1 MVRGPLFPS
10 RFQTVT
16 VVKQPVMNGRQRIGE
31 AILWLTILAMGVITG
46 AGLFQKISLIPAWTR
61 DLPGSVVTYFK
72 GTMMA
77 QDFSRFWGTVVPASA
92 LLVVGTL
99 IFNLADRARRKWI
112 AVGAGLF
119 GAVFVATLLYFVPRG
134 VLPLM
139 VRAGAGMSGEEITRV
154 MRQWVF
160 WDGFRM
166 VAMVA
171 CFFAYLKAATVKV
184 GGAMGSDQ

>member
-1 MVRGPLFPS
+1 VN
-10 RFQTVT
+10 V
-16 VVKQPVMNGRQRIGE
+16 RQRIGE
-31 AILWLTILAMGVITG
+31 PILWLTVLAMGIITG
-46 AGLFQKISLIPAWTR
+46 AGLFQKMSLIPAWTR
-61 DLPGSVVTYFK
+61 DLPESVVTYFT

-77 QDFSRFWGTVVPASA
+77 RDFARFWGTVVPVSA

-99 IFNLADRARRKWI
+99 IFNLADRPRRKWI

-119 GAVFVATLLYFVPRG
+119 GAVFVATMVYFVPKG

-139 VRAGAGMSGEEITRV
+139 VHAGAGMSGEEITRV

-166 VAMVA
+166 AAMAA
-171 CFFAYLKAATVKV
+171 CFFAYLKAATVSV
-184 GGAMGSDQ
+184 NR